1 MYISLSATHCLS
13 TFPFPQ
19 LMTRSYNC
27 SDTAADSLTDDSL
40 SLYNQQQRQQLA
52 AQAKLN
58 RGLAERYRLLGD
70 CDYAS
75 DPALCGGQGLPG
87 GEPYKPPKSPS
98 KIPSPLHTLGRAR
111 SASRSRPTLEQQQ
124 QLQSGSRRSSVKSPA
139 AQCSPQ
145 HSLEGNGSGA
155 GVGYRRSPLHRAL
168 MTSSIN
174 EAQLQLLTSGEYL
187 LKQLQHRRKN
197 SLDDV
202 EQHEHDLHELV
213 AHSGSISPLRRS
225 SSFQRPLQ
233 TPRQARPNFQNLYTP
248 PAARHLQQQQQ
259 QQHREQQQLHQQHQL
274 ALKKS
279 ASSNNF
285 EQSYSDY
292 DNELQYYINDEDELG
307 TTGPYYSSGEEL
319 EQELEQLEQ
328 PPLSNTRLNKALLMR
343 IERSKQRVAGG
354 GGGSASGHTPAKPS
368 SAPAGKLSVAAQAA
382 AGVVA
387 CPNTPELPRRGI
399 KSAGTRAISGCGPK
413 TRQSMPR
420 EASLSRL
427 AQQVPSSLANAK
439 KQLLQTARGEQQQQP
454 QSQQQQQQRVQPKY
468 LDISKYKSTQSNN
481 FLRKNDA
488 KSTLKPSE
496 QMKRSPSASS
506 MGLSRGEASR
516 ASNRSIRSTASA
528 MNTSTTSLGGGYTGT
543 RASSAVRRDASG

>member
-1 MYISLSATHCLS
+1 M
-13 TFPFPQ
+13 Q

-40 SLYNQQQRQQLA
+40 SLYSQQQRQLA
-52 AQAKLN
+52 AVTAKLN
-58 RGLAERYRLLGD
+58 RRLADPYRMLGD

-75 DPALCGGQGLPG
+75 DPALCGGQGLP

-111 SASRSRPTLEQQQ
+111 SASRSRPALEQQQQQQ

-145 HSLEGNGSGA
+145 HSLEAAGSGSA
-155 GVGYRRSPLHRAL
+155 GGYRRSPLHRAL

-174 EAQLQLLTSGEYL
+174 EAQLQLLTSGEYI

-202 EQHEHDLHELV
+202 EQHEHDLHELA

-248 PAARHLQQQQQ
+248 PAARHLQQQ
-259 QQHREQQQLHQQHQL
+259 HQQQLQHHQHQQQQL

-307 TTGPYYSSGEEL
+307 TTGPYYSSGEEM
-319 EQELEQLEQ
+319 EQEMELEQ

-354 GGGSASGHTPAKPS
+354 GGSAANAHTPAKPS
-368 SAPAGKLSVAAQAA
+368 SAPAGKLSVQAQAA
-382 AGVVA
+382 AGGVVA

-399 KSAGTRAISGCGPK
+399 KSAGPRGISGCGPK

-439 KQLLQTARGEQQQQP
+439 KQLLQTARGEQQQT
-454 QSQQQQQQRVQPKY
+454 QSQRVQPKY

-506 MGLSRGEASR
+506 MGLSRGEAGR
-516 ASNRSIRSTASA
+516 ASNRSIRSAASA
-528 MNTSTTSLGGGYTGT
+528 MNTSTTSLGGGGYAGT